1 MASEASARGGRG
13 RAWHCFFVYKYCLL
27 FSGLQ
32 GEAEWSICATQPSF
46 VLCTSNDR
54 QLGGRKPIRDDR
66 QQEWLLLTPQIALSL
81 GFAFQSVHGAWL
93 DCFQLK
99 AKAEAGDKED
109 LFSFLRLLFPGCLF
123 QTLFSH
129 LESGYI
135 FQLLLLQPVRS
146 LGFYETSMILNVT
159 LEPNRIPRLVK
170 FPREKAGRRAVV
182 HQHGQ
187 VQDMLFNPSAQQW
200 ISVFP
205 EDTGQYLE
213 MNFGCYKFW
222 FS

>member
-1 MASEASARGGRG
+1 MRQQLGAEANTELVGREGKRNHQIQIMASEASARGGRG

-32 GEAEWSICATQPSF
+32 GEAEWSLCA
-46 VLCTSNDR
+46 SNDR

-109 LFSFLRLLFPGCLF
+109 PHFL
-123 QTLFSH
+123 S
-129 LESGYI
+129 
-135 FQLLLLQPVRS
+135 
-146 LGFYETSMILNVT
+146 
-159 LEPNRIPRLVK
+159 
-170 FPREKAGRRAVV
+170 
-182 HQHGQ
+182 
-187 VQDMLFNPSAQQW
+187 
-200 ISVFP
+200 
-205 EDTGQYLE
+205 
-213 MNFGCYKFW
+213 
-222 FS
+222 